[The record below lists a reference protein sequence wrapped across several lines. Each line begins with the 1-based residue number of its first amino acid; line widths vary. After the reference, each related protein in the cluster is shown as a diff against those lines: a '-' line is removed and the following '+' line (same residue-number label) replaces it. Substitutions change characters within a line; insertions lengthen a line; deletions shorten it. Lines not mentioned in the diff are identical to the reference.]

1 MRGHFAAAQVEPK
14 RKLAEFRV
22 SPENLIG
29 VGEEITADHYFAGQ
43 FVDVAGTSIGKGFAG
58 GMKRHNFGGL
68 RASHGVSV
76 SHRSHGSTGQC
87 QDPGK
92 VFKGKKMAGHMGAV
106 RVTTQNLQVVRTD
119 SERGLIMVK
128 GAVPGS
134 KGGWVTIKDAVKKAD
149 ARQRDPAGG
158 AALGRRGRARGGGEG
173 RRGGRR
179 GRGRGGRGAAPR
191 RAGRGRGGGAAAG
204 RGRAQGRQGGERRRS
219 PRGRERQGMK
229 LDVITLDA
237 SPAGSIELDD
247 AIFGLEPRA
256 DILHRVVRW
265 QLAKRQ
271 AGTHSTLGKS
281 EVSYSTKKIYRQKG
295 TGGAR
300 HGSRKAPIF
309 RHGGTYKGP
318 TPRSHAH
325 DLTKKFRALGLKH
338 ALSAKAGAG
347 ELIVIDQA
355 SLAEGKTKLL
365 AQALKG
371 LGWKRALVI
380 DGAEVNANFARAA
393 RNIEGIDVLPS
404 VGANVYDILRRD
416 TLVLTKAGV
425 EALEARLK

>member
-1 MRGHFAAAQVEPK
+1 
-14 RKLAEFRV
+14 
-22 SPENLIG
+22 
-29 VGEEITADHYFAGQ
+29 
-43 FVDVAGTSIGKGFAG
+43 
-58 GMKRHNFGGL
+58 
-68 RASHGVSV
+68 
-76 SHRSHGSTGQC
+76 
-87 QDPGK
+87 
-92 VFKGKKMAGHMGAV
+92 
-106 RVTTQNLQVVRTD
+106 
-119 SERGLIMVK
+119 
-128 GAVPGS
+128 
-134 KGGWVTIKDAVKKAD
+134 
-149 ARQRDPAGG
+149 
-158 AALGRRGRARGGGEG
+158 
-173 RRGGRR
+173 
-179 GRGRGGRGAAPR
+179 
-191 RAGRGRGGGAAAG
+191 
-204 RGRAQGRQGGERRRS
+204 
-219 PRGRERQGMK
+219 MK

-237 SPAGSIELDD
+237 APAGSIELDD
-247 AIFGLEPRA
+247 AIFGLEPRR

-271 AGTHSTLGKS
+271 QGTHSVLGKS

-325 DLTKKFRALGLKH
+325 DLNKKFRALGLKH
-338 ALSAKAGAG
+338 ALSAKA
-347 ELIVIDQA
+347 QA
-355 SLAEGKTKLL
+355 SQIVVLDEATLAEGKTKLL

-393 RNIEGIDVLPS
+393 QNIDGIDVLPS
-404 VGANVYDILRRD
+404 IGANVYDILKRD